1 MMQEEEKE
9 PFELNCDQKQK
20 IHICDKGLESLSVK
34 DIQDLALQLEL
45 FCAKDCDLQVELIN
59 KILKALSIGNDLQ
72 CEFINSL
79 ISDERNLQKQP
90 LLLKL
95 IIKRLKQMKHLD
107 SQYQGIDYNLALYFT
122 DIFLQ
127 KLLAFPN
134 KLIEYFPFV
143 VKVSQFA
150 HLYTDTT
157 QSLLI
162 GVLNYVLS
170 FMRFYVNKFDDSS
183 LDIALIGFTQNT
195 QCDMNQTHNQQ
206 GNLKMI
212 IFKNFDYITQLL
224 YFAAVYLVEMVDQ
237 NQVVIKFI
245 GELFEHFPFM
255 SDLQSRNVGLFVV
268 AFIDFWQ
275 EYIKTEFSDNS
286 KMQQLKQNQDQLN
299 NFILDFWKS
308 FIYPY
313 QEMLCD
319 VETSDIYFNLN
330 DTVKSILFLNMNF
343 LMTHRDLIF
352 QNFLPSKDDFRM
364 IFIDGFFPVYDQILS
379 NIQKEKLQNHDG
391 VEKCNNLEQLAVCFI
406 NSFNIK
412 SRQGRSK
419 NKEILVNTVSK
430 SISKMLE
437 ELKNSEVEKYSLDNM
452 ASQKSQMDEVQVNT
466 NLSERKSS
474 QESQEEI
481 LYPIIEEDSMDDSN
495 DQNLNEHSQE
505 SVLITNIIK
514 NAQPQNSLM
523 IQSAKS
529 SQAPSFNSSRNKIFN
544 VEKVQK
550 DSNFIDL
557 TDLSSHS
564 VEQIDHSQF
573 MKSQNQVINGNC
585 RSPDILNQ
593 SELSVPVQTVSLSP
607 DQNIMREQNG
617 TLDEGLDFTNYGKE
631 QLQKIYKFKALL
643 MKLIDF
649 KNDDLRGKTR
659 KPK

>member
-9 PFELNCDQKQK
+9 PLELNCDQKQK
-20 IHICDKGLESLSVK
+20 IQISDKSLESLSVK

-79 ISDERNLQKQP
+79 ISEERNLKKQP

-134 KLIEYFPFV
+134 KLIEYLPFV

-157 QSLLI
+157 QSLQI

-170 FMRFYVNKFDDSS
+170 FMRFYMNKFEESS
-183 LDIALIGFTQNT
+183 LDKALIGFTQNT

-212 IFKNFDYITQLL
+212 IFKNLDQITQLL
-224 YFAAVYLVEMVDQ
+224 YFAAVYLVQVFQKQSIKTQKEQENQQNPKSHDSDKQIKLYVEIKNIFKEMIDQ

-286 KMQQLKQNQDQLN
+286 KIQQSKYNQDDLN

-319 VETSDIYFNLN
+319 VETFDIYFNLN

-352 QNFLPSKDDFRM
+352 QNFLPSKGDFRM

-379 NIQKEKLQNHDG
+379 NIQKENLQNHDG
-391 VEKCNNLEQLAVCFI
+391 VEKCNNLELLALCFI

-437 ELKNSEVEKYSLDNM
+437 ELKDLESEKQSLQNQ
-452 ASQKSQMDEVQVNT
+452 AK
-466 NLSERKSS
+466 
-474 QESQEEI
+474 
-481 LYPIIEEDSMDDSN
+481 EDSMDDSN
-495 DQNLNEHSQE
+495 HQNLNEQSQE
-505 SVLITNIIK
+505 SVVITNIVQNNSHPK
-514 NAQPQNSLM
+514 NSKI

-529 SQAPSFNSSRNKIFN
+529 SQAPSFNCSRNKIFN

-550 DSNFIDL
+550 DSNLIDL
-557 TDLSSHS
+557 TDLSKFYNLYH
-564 VEQIDHSQF
+564 EL
-573 MKSQNQVINGNC
+573 
-585 RSPDILNQ
+585 ILIT
-593 SELSVPVQTVSLSP
+593 STCV
-607 DQNIMREQNG
+607 NIE
-617 TLDEGLDFTNYGKE
+617 F
-631 QLQKIYKFKALL
+631 QL
-643 MKLIDF
+643 
-649 KNDDLRGKTR
+649 
-659 KPK
+659 